1 MKRIWAVILMVLF
14 GAASV
19 FSQAAKPTPPDDNEV
34 VKISTNLIQID
45 VSVTD
50 AKGKAITDLKPGE
63 VEVYENGEKQKI
75 TNFSFISSVKTTT
88 DTPKVIDKTAVPVP
102 PVALRPEN

>member
-1 MKRIWAVILMVLF
+1 MRYLFLTVMFAVSAF
-14 GAASV
+14 SAYSQSV
-19 FSQAAKPTPPDDNEV
+19 KPSPTSTPPEDNDV

-50 AKGKAITDLKPGE
+50 AKGKAITDIRPDE
-63 VEVYENGEKQKI
+63 VEIYENGEKQQI

-88 DTPKVIDKTAVPVP
+88 ETPKVIDNAAVPVP
-102 PVALRPEN
+102 P